1 MGLILKQLHSKQQQ
15 LKAMAQSYSSIQ
27 WWQATL
33 KAPSTSND
41 KARNQSDGKKKE
53 KKKNHAQKQQ
63 KFQKNKEERISKSMQ
78 NTRKLKQMKK
88 EVKIMRSLLSL
99 GRQWVCKTTIASPS
113 GATRKYLET
122 LSLAFKKL
130 KKFIKLT

>member
-1 MGLILKQLHSKQQQ
+1 
-15 LKAMAQSYSSIQ
+15 
-27 WWQATL
+27 
-33 KAPSTSND
+33 
-41 KARNQSDGKKKE
+41 
-53 KKKNHAQKQQ
+53 
-63 KFQKNKEERISKSMQ
+63 
-78 NTRKLKQMKK
+78 MKK

-113 GATRKYLET
+113 GATRKYLDP